1 MWNCLNWETFEM
13 KLTTVSSMHS
23 ACLPG
28 LIHPSLSLLHSQA
41 PATAVLRPK
50 DCPIFHCIDTLPH
63 SQGTQLPNPKS
74 DKELCASTTPGM
86 WQIEWWIMNWVED
99 IMLHFLC
106 TSMSVKSQRL
116 RRTRHQRV
124 LKTFILHHLVA
135 TVHRGQCGRQD
146 AAWQHKKISNV
157 SVQPQIN
164 ADNDSLG
171 ARLNMRRKREQ
182 VRHKQD
188 HLLKSPHCS
197 IGTCMNQWINP
208 RPHNNSIIWQII
220 SDNYITP
227 HRPSMHWSSQ
237 SVWVNLS

>member
-99 IMLHFLC
+99 IMLHFFTRLC
-106 TSMSVKSQRL
+106 QSKVKDKLNDESNHELSWGYNVAFSYTSMSVKSQRL

-135 TVHRGQCGRQD
+135 TIHPGQCVRQD

-157 SVQPQIN
+157 SVQPQTN
-164 ADNDSLG
+164 AANDSLG

-182 VRHKQD
+182 VRHK
-188 HLLKSPHCS
+188 
-197 IGTCMNQWINP
+197 
-208 RPHNNSIIWQII
+208 
-220 SDNYITP
+220 
-227 HRPSMHWSSQ
+227 
-237 SVWVNLS
+237 

>member
-74 DKELCASTTPGM
+74 DKELCAS
-86 WQIEWWIMNWVED
+86 
-99 IMLHFLC
+99 MLQPQGCDKLNDESNHELSWGYNVAFSY

-135 TVHRGQCGRQD
+135 TIHPGQCGRQD

-157 SVQPQIN
+157 SVQPQTN

-182 VRHKQD
+182 VRHK
-188 HLLKSPHCS
+188 
-197 IGTCMNQWINP
+197 
-208 RPHNNSIIWQII
+208 
-220 SDNYITP
+220 
-227 HRPSMHWSSQ
+227 
-237 SVWVNLS
+237 